1 MMRAVLCKAYGLPK
15 DLLVE
20 DIESPVPGAG
30 EVLVSVKAAGVNFP
44 DVLMIQNK
52 YQHRQT
58 LPFSPGYEIAGVV
71 KATGAGVGGL
81 TVGDAGVA
89 MLRSGAF
96 AEEAIVPADR
106 FWRIPNDVDF
116 VDAAAFPLAYGTSY
130 HALKDRGR
138 LQRGE
143 TLLVL
148 GAAGGV
154 GLAGVQL
161 GKLMGA
167 KVIACA
173 SSDEKL
179 EACKRA
185 GADMLIN
192 YSVQDLRAAVKA
204 LVGDGG
210 VDVVLDPVSGP
221 YAEPAVRSMSW
232 YGRYLVVGFTSGEI
246 PRIPMNLPLLKGC
259 SIVGV
264 AWDTYSRRNPEGGR
278 QNVSEMVEWI
288 RSGALKPVVTARY
301 ALEDAPRALEDVMER
316 RVQGKVVIVP

>member
-1 MMRAVLCKAYGLPK
+1 MRAVLCKAYGQPK
-15 DLLVE
+15 DLVIE
-20 DIESPVPGAG
+20 DIASPVPGEG
-30 EVLVSVKAAGVNFP
+30 EVLVTVKAAGVNFP
-44 DVLMIQNK
+44 DVLMIQNR

-58 LPFSPGYEIAGVV
+58 LPFTPGYEIAGVV
-71 KATGAGVGGL
+71 KAVGPRVSGIA
-81 TVGDAGVA
+81 VGNAGVA

-96 AEEAIVPADR
+96 AEEAIVPAER
-106 FWRIPNDVDF
+106 YWRIPSDVDF

-130 HALKDRGR
+130 HALKDRGA
-138 LQRGE
+138 LQPGE

-173 SSDEKL
+173 SSEEKL
-179 EACKRA
+179 QTCRRA
-185 GADMLIN
+185 GADVLIN
-192 YSVQDLRAAVKA
+192 YRTQDFREAVKTA
-204 LVGDGG
+204 AGDRG

-221 YAEPAVRSMSW
+221 YAEAAVRSMAW

-259 SIVGV
+259 SLVGV

-278 QNVSEMVEWI
+278 RNIAELVEWI
-288 RSGALKPVVTARY
+288 RSSKLKPVVTARY
-301 ALEDAPRALEDVMER
+301 SLDDAAKALDDVMER
-316 RVQGKVVIVP
+316 RAQGKVVLVI

>member
-1 MMRAVLCKAYGLPK
+1 MRAVLCKAYGQPK
-15 DLLVE
+15 DLVIE
-20 DIESPVPGAG
+20 DIASPVPGEG
-30 EVLVSVKAAGVNFP
+30 EVLVTVKAAGVNFP
-44 DVLMIQNK
+44 DVLMIQNR

-58 LPFSPGYEIAGVV
+58 LPFTPGYEIAGVV
-71 KATGAGVGGL
+71 KAVGPRVSGIA
-81 TVGDAGVA
+81 VGNAGVA

-96 AEEAIVPADR
+96 AEEAIVPAER
-106 FWRIPNDVDF
+106 FWRIPSDVDF

-130 HALKDRGR
+130 HALKDRGA
-138 LQRGE
+138 LQPGE

-173 SSDEKL
+173 SSEEKL
-179 EACKRA
+179 QTCRRA
-185 GADMLIN
+185 GADVLIN
-192 YSVQDLRAAVKA
+192 YRTQDFREAVKTA
-204 LVGDGG
+204 AGDRG

-221 YAEPAVRSMSW
+221 YAEAAVRSMAW

-259 SIVGV
+259 SLVGV

-278 QNVSEMVEWI
+278 RNIAELVEWI
-288 RSGALKPVVTARY
+288 RSGKLKPAVTARY
-301 ALEDAPRALEDVMER
+301 SLDDAAKALDDVMER
-316 RVQGKVVIVP
+316 RAQGKVVIVI

>member
-1 MMRAVLCKAYGLPK
+1 MRAVLCKAYGQPK
-15 DLLVE
+15 DLVIE
-20 DIESPVPGAG
+20 DIASPVPGEG
-30 EVLVSVKAAGVNFP
+30 EVLVTVKAAGVNFP
-44 DVLMIQNK
+44 DVLMIQNR

-58 LPFSPGYEIAGVV
+58 LPFTPGYEIAGCV
-71 KATGAGVGGL
+71 KAVGPRVSGIS
-81 TVGDAGVA
+81 VGDAGIA

-96 AEEAIVPADR
+96 AEEAIVPVDR
-106 FWRIPNDVDF
+106 FWGIPTDLDF

-130 HALKDRGR
+130 HALKDRGA
-138 LQRGE
+138 LQPGE

-179 EACKRA
+179 QTCSRA
-185 GADMLIN
+185 GADVLIN
-192 YSVQDLRAAVKA
+192 YRTQDFREAVKMA
-204 LVGDGG
+204 VGDSG

-221 YAEPAVRSMSW
+221 YAEAAVRSMAW

-259 SIVGV
+259 SLVGV

-278 QNVSEMVEWI
+278 RNTGELVEWI
-288 RSGALKPVVTARY
+288 RSGKLKPAVTARY
-301 ALEDAPRALEDVMER
+301 SLDDAAKALEDVMER
-316 RVQGKVVIVP
+316 RAQGKVVILI

>member
-1 MMRAVLCKAYGLPK
+1 MRAVLCKAYGLPK
-15 DLLVE
+15 DLVVE
-20 DIESPVPGAG
+20 DIPSPVPREG
-30 EVLVSVKAAGVNFP
+30 ELLVSVKAAGVNFP

-52 YQHRQT
+52 YQHRQA

-71 KATGAGVGGL
+71 KALGPGVSGVE
-81 TVGDAGVA
+81 VGDPGIA

-96 AEEAIVPADR
+96 AEEAIAPADR
-106 FWRIPNDVDF
+106 FWRIPKDVDF

-130 HALKDRGR
+130 HALKDRAR
-138 LQRGE
+138 LQPGE

-167 KVIACA
+167 AVIACA
-173 SSDEKL
+173 SSDDKL
-179 EACKRA
+179 DACRHA
-185 GADMLIN
+185 GADVLIN
-192 YSVQDLRAAVKA
+192 YTTQDFREAVKA
-204 LVGDGG
+204 AVGDRG

-221 YAEPAVRSMSW
+221 YAEAAVRSMAW

-259 SIVGV
+259 SLVGV
-264 AWDTYSRRNPEGGR
+264 AWDTYSRRDPRGG
-278 QNVSEMVEWI
+278 QENVGELIEWI
-288 RSGALKPVVTARY
+288 RSGKLKPVVSARY
-301 ALEDAPRALEDVMER
+301 ALEDAAKALEDVMER
-316 RVQGKVVIVP
+316 RVQGKAVIVTR

>member
-1 MMRAVLCKAYGLPK
+1 MRAVLCNAYGQPK
-15 DLLVE
+15 DLV
-20 DIESPVPGAG
+20 IENIASPVPGEG
-30 EVLVSVKAAGVNFP
+30 EVLVTVKAAGVNFP

-58 LPFSPGYEIAGVV
+58 LPFTPGYEIAGVV
-71 KATGAGVGGL
+71 KAVGPCVSGIA
-81 TVGDAGVA
+81 VGNAGVA

-96 AEEAIVPADR
+96 AEEAIVPVDR
-106 FWRIPNDVDF
+106 FWRIPSDVDF

-130 HALKDRGR
+130 HALKDRGA
-138 LQRGE
+138 LQPCE

-179 EACKRA
+179 QTCRRA
-185 GADMLIN
+185 GADVLIN
-192 YSVQDLRAAVKA
+192 YRTHDFREAVKTA
-204 LVGDGG
+204 AGDRG

-221 YAEPAVRSMSW
+221 YAEAAVRSMAW

-259 SIVGV
+259 SLVGV

-278 QNVSEMVEWI
+278 RNIGELVEWI
-288 RSGALKPVVTARY
+288 RNGKLKPAVTARY
-301 ALEDAPRALEDVMER
+301 SLDDAAKALDDVMER
-316 RVQGKVVIVP
+316 RAQGKVVIVI

>member
-1 MMRAVLCKAYGLPK
+1 MRAVLCKTYGLPK
-15 DLLVE
+15 DLVVE
-20 DIESPVPGAG
+20 EVPSPVPGEG

-58 LPFSPGYEIAGVV
+58 LPFSPGYEVAGVV
-71 KATGAGVGGL
+71 KALGAGVTGFE
-81 TVGDAGVA
+81 VGDAGIA

-96 AEEAIVPADR
+96 AEEAIVPAER
-106 FWRIPNDVDF
+106 FWRIPKGVDF

-138 LQRGE
+138 LQPGE

-167 KVIACA
+167 TVIACA

-179 EACKRA
+179 ETCKRA
-185 GADMLIN
+185 GADMAIN
-192 YSVQDLRAAVKA
+192 YKTQDFREAVKA
-204 LVGDGG
+204 LVGDRG

-221 YAEPAVRSMSW
+221 YAEAAVRSMAW
-232 YGRYLVVGFTSGEI
+232 FGRYLVVGFTSGEI

-259 SIVGV
+259 SLVGV
-264 AWDTYSRRNPEGGR
+264 AWDTYSRRNPAGGK
-278 QNVSEMVEWI
+278 QNVAEMIEWI
-288 RSGALKPVVTARY
+288 RSGKLKPAVTARY
-301 ALEDAPRALEDVMER
+301 KLEDAPKALEDVMER

>member
-1 MMRAVLCKAYGLPK
+1 MRAVLCKAYGLPK
-15 DLLVE
+15 DLVVE
-20 DIESPVPGAG
+20 EIPSPTPGAG
-30 EVLVSVKAAGVNFP
+30 EVLVEVKAAGVNFP

-52 YQHRQT
+52 YQHRQA

-71 KATGAGVGGL
+71 KALGPNVSGL
-81 TVGDAGVA
+81 EVGDAGIA

-96 AEEAIVPADR
+96 AEEALAPAER
-106 FWRIPNDVDF
+106 FWRIPSDVDF

-138 LQRGE
+138 LQPGE

-179 EACKRA
+179 ETCKRA

-192 YSVQDLRAAVKA
+192 YRTQDLREAVRA
-204 LVGDGG
+204 LVGDRG
-210 VDVVLDPVSGP
+210 VDVVLDPVGGT
-221 YAEPAVRSMSW
+221 YTEPAVRSMAW
-232 YGRYLVVGFTSGEI
+232 FGRYLVVGFTSGEI
-246 PRIPMNLPLLKGC
+246 ARIPMNLPLLKGC
-259 SIVGV
+259 ALVGV
-264 AWDTYSRRNPEGGR
+264 AWDTYSRRDPKGGQ
-278 QNVSEMVEWI
+278 QNITEMIEWI
-288 RSGALKPVVTARY
+288 RSGKLKPTVTARY
-301 ALEDAPRALEDVMER
+301 SLEDAPRALEDVMER
-316 RVQGKVVIVP
+316 RVQGKVVIVM

>member
-1 MMRAVLCKAYGLPK
+1 MRAVLCKAYGQPK
-15 DLLVE
+15 DLVIE
-20 DIESPVPGAG
+20 DIASPVPGEG
-30 EVLVSVKAAGVNFP
+30 EVLVTVKAAGVNFP

-58 LPFSPGYEIAGVV
+58 LPFTPGYEIAGVV
-71 KATGAGVGGL
+71 KAVGPRVSGIA
-81 TVGDAGVA
+81 VGNAGVA

-96 AEEAIVPADR
+96 AEEAIVPVDR
-106 FWRIPNDVDF
+106 FWRIPSDVDF

-130 HALKDRGR
+130 HALKDRGT
-138 LQRGE
+138 LQPCE

-179 EACKRA
+179 QTCRRA
-185 GADMLIN
+185 GADVLIN
-192 YSVQDLRAAVKA
+192 YRTQDFREAVKTA
-204 LVGDGG
+204 AGDRG

-221 YAEPAVRSMSW
+221 YAEAAVRSMAW

-259 SIVGV
+259 SLVGV

-278 QNVSEMVEWI
+278 RNIGELVEWI
-288 RSGALKPVVTARY
+288 RSGKLKPAVTARY
-301 ALEDAPRALEDVMER
+301 SLDDAAKALDDVMAR
-316 RVQGKVVIVP
+316 RAQGKVVIVI